1 MTNAAKKLPVWRTEN
16 DLMDRLTKAQNS
28 PAHRNH
34 DIMTFAGFM
43 NTREELESYVIGQ
56 EAA

>member
-1 MTNAAKKLPVWRTEN
+1 MTNTAKNLPVWRTED
-16 DLMDRLTKAQNS
+16 DLMNRLTKAQNS
-28 PAHRNH
+28 PAHRNR

-43 NTREELESYVIGQ
+43 NTREELEAYVIGQ

>member
-1 MTNAAKKLPVWRTEN
+1 MANLPVWRTED
-16 DLMDRLTKAQNS
+16 DLMNRLTKAQNS
-28 PAHRNH
+28 PAHRNR

-43 NTREELESYVIGQ
+43 NTREELEAYVIGQ